1 MSLFDSSI
9 LPRTYTTKSGRQLS
23 DRPELGLRTSRQIS
37 SGEPILSLP
46 RTLWVSDRHVAHQG
60 IARQPRLSTTVIL
73 ALWLL
78 RHRYPPPLYRTS
90 ETGSGFWTPYIELLP
105 QSSPQPVGWGEES
118 LVEVDYEPVI
128 SEVSAGQEVVPAGI
142 CDELAADRDDNDRW
156 R

>member
-60 IARQPRLSTTVIL
+60 LARHPRRSTTAIL

-78 RHRYPPPLYRTS
+78 RHRYPPPPLS
-90 ETGSGFWTPYIELLP
+90 ETGSGFWAPYIELLP

-128 SEVSAGQEVVPAGI
+128 NEVSMGGNVAPGGI
-142 CDELAADRDDNDRW
+142 CDGLATDGDDDER
-156 R
+156 